1 MSGNTRTHLGS
12 SSISQSGLLTSDQ
25 LGKLTSE
32 LRVVEGNMTV
42 LSEMLGELIPGKEP
56 PGDLELLKVSNMS

>member
-1 MSGNTRTHLGS
+1 MNTNSSTS
-12 SSISQSGLLTSDQ
+12 SSTATLSSDQ

-42 LSEMLGELIPGKEP
+42 LSEMLGELVPGKERP
-56 PGDLELLKVSNMS
+56 SDLELLKVT